1 MNEDKIVELKS
12 RIEDSDIRKYN
23 NEIKQTEARVSEL
36 ILNLV
41 FYNQDSIHC
50 LLLMN
55 LMVICI
61 FVSEEQK

>member
-1 MNEDKIVELKS
+1 MRLNKLRQEWVK
-12 RIEDSDIRKYN
+12 
-23 NEIKQTEARVSEL
+23 L

-55 LMVICI
+55 LMVMF
-61 FVSEEQK
+61 FVSEEQKVETGNWFQQNQLLIKLQI